1 MRAWQR
7 VQEWFD
13 GPYVL
18 PLLFVSGLL
27 IRLVLAQFS
36 SGLFFD
42 VSLFRTWSDR
52 LVARGPGGFFVDYSA
67 DYAPGYL
74 YVLLVL
80 GYGWRVLT
88 GAAPTFAVLKL
99 PAIAADIGLAALAAL
114 LALRLTPP
122 EHGRRTSAAVAAA
135 AILLNPALILVSAV
149 WGQVDSVLALLVM
162 AGIYMLAARPTLLH
176 QVCGVA
182 LLAIAL
188 ATKPQTVLALPAVG
202 IVLVYRYFAGDISKT
217 SAVTRRAWRLGL
229 LALVAAASLIA
240 MFAPFGIG
248 PGEIPHFYRRVG
260 SVYQFTSLWA
270 FNLWGVAGFYRPD
283 VGAGAVTVGGIAA
296 FYVGLAAFLAAT
308 VLVSVRCWQTLK
320 RHTSPCA
327 VMLFGTA
334 AVTCA
339 AFVFLTR
346 THERYLY
353 LAVVA
358 LAPFAGDRRWRW
370 PFIILSLC
378 FLVNLHFVYVYFS
391 QHSFPPG
398 GAWTIQP
405 LYDALFGRGTEASQL
420 KVLSVLAS
428 MVYVAVA
435 TLGWSQLERYR
446 RVEPRPT
453 LT

>member
-1 MRAWQR
+1 
-7 VQEWFD
+7 
-13 GPYVL
+13 
-18 PLLFVSGLL
+18 
-27 IRLVLAQFS
+27 
-36 SGLFFD
+36 
-42 VSLFRTWSDR
+42 
-52 LVARGPGGFFVDYSA
+52 
-67 DYAPGYL
+67 
-74 YVLLVL
+74 
-80 GYGWRVLT
+80 
-88 GAAPTFAVLKL
+88 
-99 PAIAADIGLAALAAL
+99 
-114 LALRLTPP
+114 
-122 EHGRRTSAAVAAA
+122 
-135 AILLNPALILVSAV
+135 
-149 WGQVDSVLALLVM
+149 
-162 AGIYMLAARPTLLH
+162 
-176 QVCGVA
+176 
-182 LLAIAL
+182 
-188 ATKPQTVLALPAVG
+188 
-202 IVLVYRYFAGDISKT
+202 
-217 SAVTRRAWRLGL
+217 
-229 LALVAAASLIA
+229 
-240 MFAPFGIG
+240 
-248 PGEIPHFYRRVG
+248 
-260 SVYQFTSLWA
+260 
-270 FNLWGVAGFYRPD
+270 
-283 VGAGAVTVGGIAA
+283 
-296 FYVGLAAFLAAT
+296 
-308 VLVSVRCWQTLK
+308 
-320 RHTSPCA
+320 
-327 VMLFGTA
+327 MLFGTA